1 VVQKYLP
8 SFVYQGASQFAEP
21 PQVPSIQRKVRDIVC
36 PTEVE
41 DSSVV
46 GH

>member
-8 SFVYQGASQFAEP
+8 SFAYQGVSQFAEP
-21 PQVPSIQRKVRDIVC
+21 FQIPDIQSKVRDTERS
-36 PTEVE
+36 TEVE